1 VETSKAVL
9 EVADRGPGIAADV
22 LPSLFDQFFTTKENG
37 MGMGMGL
44 AIEVSRPVCLNI
56 ISPE

>member
-1 VETSKAVL
+1 METSKAVL

-37 MGMGMGL
+37 MGMGL